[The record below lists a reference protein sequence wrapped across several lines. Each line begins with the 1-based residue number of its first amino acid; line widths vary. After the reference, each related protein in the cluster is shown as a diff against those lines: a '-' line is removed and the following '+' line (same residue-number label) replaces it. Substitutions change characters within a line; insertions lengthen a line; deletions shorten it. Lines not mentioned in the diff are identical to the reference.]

1 MTPSVHRRSLCRT
14 QAILSNARC
23 WVEHM
28 QLNQSTGLDPEGVM
42 LRASE
47 CAAPEHYA
55 EKTRDLT
62 SVGDL
67 DCDPDPDLDLAMTLL

>member
-1 MTPSVHRRSLCRT
+1 MS

-28 QLNQSTGLDPEGVM
+28 QLNQSTGLDPDGVM

-47 CAAPEHYA
+47 CAAQFALNTGFRAAA
-55 EKTRDLT
+55 ESAVMRTT
-62 SVGDL
+62 SESAKILVGS
-67 DCDPDPDLDLAMTLL
+67 CGHGSSS